1 MDESML
7 TAVDRDVV
15 VNLLINGDNLPS
27 NIAENTDRHVT
38 SVSRRLAEL
47 DDQGLAENKGS
58 GVWTLTLDGIV
69 VARTVRRSDESS
81 S

>member
-1 MDESML
+1 MTIDESML

-15 VNLLINGDNLPS
+15 VDLLVHGDNLPS
-27 NIAENTDRHVT
+27 NIADNTGRHVT

-47 DDQGLAENKGS
+47 DDQGFVYNKGS

-69 VARTVRRSDESS
+69 VARTVRRSDE
-81 S
+81 